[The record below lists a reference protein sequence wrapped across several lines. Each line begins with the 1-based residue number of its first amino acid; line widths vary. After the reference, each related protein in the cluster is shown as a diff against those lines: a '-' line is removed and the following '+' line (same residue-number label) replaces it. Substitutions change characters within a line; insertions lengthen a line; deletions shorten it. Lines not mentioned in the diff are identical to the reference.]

1 MAMQRTH
8 IMLDPEQK
16 RDLEEIAQQ
25 QGRSVSELAREYIT
39 DGIER
44 FNLERTETIQRRLA
58 ALERAEQVR
67 EMIRLERG
75 GKPLDVDIVE
85 IIQEMRE
92 ERGDDILNR
101 NR

>member
-16 RDLEEIAQQ
+16 RALEKIAQV

-44 FNLERTETIQRRLA
+44 YNRERTETIHHRLE
-58 ALERAEQVR
+58 ALERAEQAR
-67 EMIRLERG
+67 EMIRRERG
-75 GKPLDVDIVE
+75 GKTLDVDVVE
-85 IIQEMRE
+85 IIRQMRV
-92 ERGDDILNR
+92 ERDDEIPHHSR
-101 NR
+101 

>member
-1 MAMQRTH
+1 
-8 IMLDPEQK
+8 MLDPEQK
-16 RDLEEIAQQ
+16 RALEKIAQQ
-25 QGRSVSELAREYIT
+25 QGRSVSELAMEYIT

-44 FNLERTETIQRRLA
+44 FNRERAESIQRRLA

-92 ERGDDILNR
+92 ERDGDILDR